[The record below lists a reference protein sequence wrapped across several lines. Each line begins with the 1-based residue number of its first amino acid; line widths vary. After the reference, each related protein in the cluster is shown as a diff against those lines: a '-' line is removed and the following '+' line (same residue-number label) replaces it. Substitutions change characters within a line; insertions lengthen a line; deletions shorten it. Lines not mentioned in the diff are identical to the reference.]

1 MNTSELNYYDSIMGL
16 DHVHKTVLN
25 VLSLSSFSPK
35 SLDQSQMD
43 ELMGCLINI
52 ISNMAVIFN
61 DDLPAFLVEY
71 CALRDD
77 ISDCKDYDAA
87 IEMLKNWTIG
97 EENELYKEM
106 DQRVVQRHEQLKNN
120 NVIDI
125 SFRRQ

>member
-1 MNTSELNYYDSIMGL
+1 MNTHELKYYDSIMGL
-16 DHVHKTVLN
+16 THVHKTVLN
-25 VLSLSSFSPK
+25 VLSLASFSPE

-43 ELMGCLINI
+43 DLMSCLINI
-52 ISNMAVIFN
+52 ISNMAIIFN

-77 ISDCKDYDAA
+77 ISDCEDYDTA

-97 EENELYKEM
+97 EENELYKDS
-106 DQRVVQRHEQLKNN
+106 DQRAVERHNQLKNN

>member
-25 VLSLSSFSPK
+25 VLSLASFSPE

-43 ELMGCLINI
+43 DLMGCLINI
-52 ISNMAVIFN
+52 IRNMAVIFN

-71 CALRDD
+71 CVLRDD

-106 DQRVVQRHEQLKNN
+106 DQRVVERHEQLKNN